1 MDNFIEVEM
10 NNRDLK
16 ISCRVLEK
24 LQSIESESRKQGM
37 NTSFLLKLQMIA
49 AYFRK
54 SPDYVLMYLESIL
67 EMVKN
72 NIHPGK
78 AFVLFDDFSKI
89 EFLAQMDA
97 EESVNK
103 RMAQNKRVA
112 QAQKKRILF
121 AKIKQEWEIEKENK
135 NGKSLKELLD
145 NYFPDES
152 QDDRKFNNL
161 RQQYYRTI
169 RGEIGVDQE
178 EISDLEW
185 VKAEFLNSY
194 LLDHAGIAEQ
204 EGDCWRYFKLRE
216 QFGKAR
222 SRIDCILNRTKYRQ
236 KFERYWEAHLTRKKK
251 NS

>member
-1 MDNFIEVEM
+1 MDDQVDIEINGRE
-10 NNRDLK
+10 LK
-16 ISCRVLEK
+16 ISLRVLEK
-24 LQSIESESRKQGM
+24 LQCIANESKERGID
-37 NTSFLLKLQMIA
+37 TSFFKKLTLIV
-49 AYFRK
+49 AYFRR
-54 SPDYVLMYLESIL
+54 SPDYVLIYLEPIL
-67 EMVKN
+67 EMVKH
-72 NIHPGK
+72 NIHPSK

-112 QAQKKRILF
+112 RAQKKRILF

-135 NGKSLKELLD
+135 RGKSLKELLAD
-145 NYFPDES
+145 YFPDES
-152 QDDRKFNNL
+152 RDEKAFNNL

-169 RGEIGVDQE
+169 RE
-178 EISDLEW
+178 EVGIDKEKIADLEW
-185 VKAEFLNSY
+185 VTAEFLNSY

-222 SRIDCILNRTKYRQ
+222 SRIDRILNRTKYEQ
-236 KFERYWEAHLTRKKK
+236 KFKEYLEAYLKRKKE

>member
-1 MDNFIEVEM
+1 MDDQVDIEINGRE
-10 NNRDLK
+10 LK
-16 ISCRVLEK
+16 ISLRVLEK
-24 LQSIESESRKQGM
+24 LQCIANESKERGID
-37 NTSFLLKLQMIA
+37 TSFFKKLTLIA
-49 AYFRK
+49 AYFRR
-54 SPDYVLMYLESIL
+54 SPDYVLMYLEPIL

-97 EESVNK
+97 EESLNK

-161 RQQYYRTI
+161 RQQYYRTV
-169 RGEIGVDQE
+169 REEIGVDQE

-185 VKAEFLNSY
+185 VTAEFLNSY
-194 LLDHAGIAEQ
+194 LLDHAGIATQ

-216 QFGKAR
+216 KFGKAR
-222 SRIDCILNRTKYRQ
+222 SRIDTVLNRTKYKQ
-236 KFERYWEAHLTRKKK
+236 KFEKHWKAYLKRKKQ
-251 NS
+251 NQ

>member
-1 MDNFIEVEM
+1 MDDQVDIEINGRE
-10 NNRDLK
+10 LK
-16 ISCRVLEK
+16 ISLRVLEK
-24 LQSIESESRKQGM
+24 LQCIANESKERGID
-37 NTSFLLKLQMIA
+37 TSFFEKLTLIA
-49 AYFRK
+49 AYFRR
-54 SPDYVLMYLESIL
+54 SPDYVLMYLEPIL

-178 EISDLEW
+178 GISDLEW

-194 LLDHAGIAEQ
+194 LLDHAGIAKQ

-222 SRIDCILNRTKYRQ
+222 SRIDRILNRTKYEQ
-236 KFERYWEAHLTRKKK
+236 KFRECLAKQLSKKK
-251 NS
+251 KKS